1 MVCLY
6 VFPQDYVSAST
17 DLQEVLQLDLNV
29 QEAEQELETV
39 TNLLRESLLANS
51 QGKVSLLGRDKNK
64 HRSDHVGNQFLGKTL
79 LLLKVMHYI
88 MRYSLKKVTNY
99 VSNVLCYFCVTLSFL
114 G

>member
-6 VFPQDYVSAST
+6 VFPQDYLSAST

-51 QGKVSLLGRDKNK
+51 QGKVSLPGRDQNK

-88 MRYSLKKVTNY
+88 MRYSLKK
-99 VSNVLCYFCVTLSFL
+99 SN
-114 G
+114 